1 MRQINS
7 GSRCMQPAMARDR
20 GHETWVIAH
29 IGYLPEQPDC
39 VACAHCLR
47 RDCGVIEVVMFVA
60 LGAAMGTLGGL
71 FGIGGGLV
79 AIPALGVLF
88 GLDQQLAQGTALLM
102 VLPNVLLALWRYNQR
117 NRISMRN
124 AMMLIIPSFCLAWL
138 TSLWAVRLDP
148 QHMRVAFIAFL
159 ILLTVFNL
167 AQMFWRKDHA
177 STGLRHVN
185 RLWLLGMGSGVT
197 GGLFGVGGGVI
208 ATPILTSFFGA
219 SQVVAQGLALALAAP
234 STAITLFTYAL
245 HDHVNWS
252 MGIPLAVGGL
262 ASISWG
268 VKLAHSLPERLL
280 RSLFCGFLVVCAV
293 ILAFKA

>member
-1 MRQINS
+1 L
-7 GSRCMQPAMARDR
+7 GGDR
-20 GHETWVIAH
+20 
-29 IGYLPEQPDC
+29 
-39 VACAHCLR
+39 
-47 RDCGVIEVVMFVA
+47 GVIEVVMFVL

-117 NRISMRN
+117 NRISLRN

-148 QHMRVAFIAFL
+148 QHMRLAFIAFL

-167 AQMFWRKDHA
+167 AQMFWRKDKA
-177 STGLRHVN
+177 SSELRHVN
-185 RLWLLGMGSGVT
+185 RLWLLGVGSGIT

-219 SQVVAQGLALALAAP
+219 SQVVAQGLALALATP

-268 VKLAHSLPERLL
+268 VKLAHSMPERLL
-280 RSLFCGFLVVCAV
+280 RSLFCGFLVICAV

>member
-1 MRQINS
+1 
-7 GSRCMQPAMARDR
+7 
-20 GHETWVIAH
+20 
-29 IGYLPEQPDC
+29 
-39 VACAHCLR
+39 
-47 RDCGVIEVVMFVA
+47 MFVL

-117 NRISMRN
+117 NRILLRN
-124 AMMLIIPSFCLAWL
+124 AMALIIPSFFAAWL
-138 TSLWAVRLDP
+138 MSLWAVRLDP
-148 QHMRVAFIAFL
+148 QHMRISFVGFL
-159 ILLTVFNL
+159 ILLTIFNL
-167 AQMFWRKDHA
+167 AQMVWRKGQA
-177 STGLRHVN
+177 STELRHVKW
-185 RLWLLGMGSGVT
+185 LWLLGVGSGMT

-208 ATPILTSFFGA
+208 ATPILTGLFGA
-219 SQVVAQGLALALAAP
+219 SQVVAQGLALALATP

-245 HDHVNWS
+245 HDHVNWA

-268 VKLAHSLPERLL
+268 VKLAHSMPERLL
-280 RSLFCGFLVVCAV
+280 RSLFCGFLVICAV
-293 ILAFKA
+293 ILAVKV

>member
-1 MRQINS
+1 M
-7 GSRCMQPAMARDR
+7 
-20 GHETWVIAH
+20 
-29 IGYLPEQPDC
+29 
-39 VACAHCLR
+39 
-47 RDCGVIEVVMFVA
+47 IEVVMFVA